1 MKAVTLREAL
11 RAVAAEE
18 SLYARLLA
26 EPCGDLGFYRPR
38 PTDTQHPH
46 VRDELYLIA
55 SGHGTFA
62 CAGERKS
69 FEPGDALFVPGG
81 VAHRFE
87 DFSDDFAAWVI
98 FFGPAP
104 AGSDD

>member
-1 MKAVTLREAL
+1 MRKVTLSEAL

-18 SLYARLLA
+18 SMYARLLG

-46 VRDELYLIA
+46 VRDELYIVA
-55 SGHGTFA
+55 TGRGTFT
-62 CAGERKS
+62 CAGERAS
-69 FEPGDALFVPGG
+69 FEPGDVFFVPRG
-81 VAHRFE
+81 AEHRFE
-87 DFSDDFAAWVI
+87 AFTDDFAAWVI

-104 AGSDD
+104 EGGDD

>member
-1 MKAVTLREAL
+1 MKTVTLREAL

-18 SLYARLLA
+18 SLYARLLV

-55 SGHGTFA
+55 SGRGTFA

-69 FEPGDALFVPGG
+69 FEPGDALFVPRG
-81 VAHRFE
+81 VEHRFE